1 MRNRVRSP
9 WDSCQLDSGL
19 DDLSCVRSPTRG
31 HREVLSQMRCPGGR
45 GAGAGVVGG
54 AVVGR
59 AGAALG
65 ALLAVLALRIGRS
78 REPGAVPDG
87 ARGGTA
93 AGSLLP
99 APDISQ

>member
-54 AVVGR
+54 AAVGR
-59 AGAALG
+59 GGRGAGGGGGG
-65 ALLAVLALRIGRS
+65 AGS
-78 REPGAVPDG
+78 PPSQGGGGGGGFPPGG
-87 ARGGTA
+87 RGGRGLGPFT
-93 AGSLLP
+93 P
-99 APDISQ
+99 P